1 MAEEVPFDE
10 LALLDDLEKT
20 FISPKEPAKEDQEK
34 RQIALYDISVQKLEA
49 LREKAMSLD
58 CSTPERYDE
67 TRRMLGILRTSR
79 TRIEKKRKDHNAEHQ
94 EAIRF
99 VNNIA
104 KQITQ
109 FIENIEAPLK
119 QKKIEV
125 DDAKERAKRKAEQD
139 EQERLAAVERA
150 KREAEEEERR
160 AAHAAQE
167 AKNAE
172 EARRLNEERQALQA
186 ERDAMAAE
194 QRKLDAERDR
204 ILQEERKRAAAIEA
218 EKSAQER
225 ERLRKERMPDLD
237 KLKAYSI
244 AIMSVSPPEVHSD
257 EAKAVVNRTIRDL
270 AQLARDLDTFVQS

>member
-1 MAEEVPFDE
+1 MKEEIPFDD
-10 LALLDDLEKT
+10 LVLLEDLEKT
-20 FISPKEPAKEDQEK
+20 FVSPEEPQEDQEK
-34 RQIALYDISVQKLEA
+34 RQIALYDVSVQKLEI

-79 TRIEKKRKDHNAEHQ
+79 TRIEKKRKEHNAEHQ

-104 KQITQ
+104 KQLTQ
-109 FIENIEAPLK
+109 FIENIEEPLK

-125 DDAKERAKRKAEQD
+125 DEAKERAKRKAEQD
-139 EQERLAAVERA
+139 EQERVAAIERA

-172 EARRLNEERQALQA
+172 EANRLKAEREALQA
-186 ERDAMAAE
+186 EREAMAAE
-194 QRKLDAERDR
+194 QRKLTAERERILQAERDR
-204 ILQEERKRAAAIEA
+204 IAAIEA
-218 EKSAQER
+218 EKAKQER
-225 ERLRKERMPDLD
+225 ERLRQERMPDLD

-244 AIMSVSPPEVHSD
+244 AIMSVSPPEVNST
-257 EAKAVVNRTIRDL
+257 EAKALVNQTIHEL
-270 AQLARDLDTFVQS
+270 AQLSRDLDNFVQS